1 MEDKKVAEATWT
13 LLTSFQEANRI
24 VAEHLVAA
32 QAHNRKLAEEFFKDG
47 MEVLRANQQAVAD
60 SVAAQERSVQYT
72 QRFFTEGM
80 EILKANQA
88 AAQSL
93 VTAQERTMHY
103 AEHFFNGGIEVL
115 KGQAESMRALL
126 HDLEQ
131 QVDKQREA
139 LQTLAS
145 APVEIALDV
154 FSAPL
159 AVYQRALDVTE
170 TITREGFKRAEHVW
184 GQANQADN
192 RESDEHQDR

>member
-1 MEDKKVAEATWT
+1 MEDKKVADAAWT

-32 QAHNRKLAEEFFKDG
+32 QEHNRKLAEEFFTEG
-47 MEVLRANQQAVAD
+47 MEVLRANQQAAAE
-60 SVAAQERSVQYT
+60 SVAAQERSVHYT

-93 VTAQERTMHY
+93 VAAQERTMQY
-103 AEHFFNGGIEVL
+103 AERFFNGGIEVL
-115 KGQAESMRALL
+115 KSQSESMRGLL

-139 LQTLAS
+139 LQTLAR
-145 APVEIALDV
+145 APMEIAFDI

-159 AVYQRALDVTE
+159 AAYQRALDVAGAV
-170 TITREGFKRAEHVW
+170 TREEFKWAEHEW
-184 GQANQADN
+184 GQANQADD
-192 RESDEHQDR
+192 RESDEHQDE

>member
-1 MEDKKVAEATWT
+1 MEDKKVADAAWT

-32 QAHNRKLAEEFFKDG
+32 QEHNRRLAEEFFTEG
-47 MEVLRANQQAVAD
+47 MEVLRANQQAAAE
-60 SVAAQERSVQYT
+60 SVAAQERNVHYT

-93 VTAQERTMHY
+93 VAAQERTMQY
-103 AEHFFNGGIEVL
+103 AERFFNGGIEVL
-115 KGQAESMRALL
+115 KSQSESMRGLL

-139 LQTLAS
+139 LQTLAR
-145 APVEIALDV
+145 APMEIAFDI

-159 AVYQRALDVTE
+159 AAYQRALDVAGAV
-170 TITREGFKRAEHVW
+170 TREEFKWTEHAW
-184 GQANQADN
+184 GQANQADD
-192 RESDEHQDR
+192 RESDEHQDD

>member
-1 MEDKKVAEATWT
+1 MEDKKVADAAWT

-24 VAEHLVAA
+24 VAEHRVAA
-32 QAHNRKLAEEFFKDG
+32 QEHNRKLAEQFFTEG
-47 MEVLRANQQAVAD
+47 MEVLRANQQAAAE
-60 SVAAQERSVQYT
+60 SVAAQERSVHYT

-93 VTAQERTMHY
+93 VAAQERTMQY
-103 AEHFFNGGIEVL
+103 AERFFNGGIEVL
-115 KGQAESMRALL
+115 KSQSESMRGLL

-139 LQTLAS
+139 LQTLAR
-145 APVEIALDV
+145 APMEIALDI

-159 AVYQRALDVTE
+159 AAYQQALDVAGAV
-170 TITREGFKRAEHVW
+170 TREEFKWAEPAW
-184 GQANQADN
+184 GQANQAGD
-192 RESDEHQDR
+192 RESDEHQDE